1 MKKILAV
8 LLVLVLLVPTI
19 GLACD
24 CCANGPAPLQQTDLL
39 KTSHQCCDTFD
50 FNRDNCTIQKQD
62 QGLPTFSEMDHLG
75 VLFNVSVLLNQTLV
89 KFSSPL
95 FDTGPSLF
103 FSKTPIYLANRVLR
117 F

>member
-24 CCANGPAPLQQTDLL
+24 CCANGPAPLQQTGLL
-39 KTSHQCCDTFD
+39 KTSHHCCDTFD
-50 FNRDNCTIQKQD
+50 VNRDTCTIQKQD
-62 QGLPTFSEMDHLG
+62 QGLPTFSQTDYLETISNVSL
-75 VLFNVSVLLNQTLV
+75 LFNQTV
-89 KFSSPL
+89 GEFSL
-95 FDTGPSLF
+95 ALDTGPSSF
-103 FSKTPIYLANRVLR
+103 SSKTPLYLANRVLR